1 MKRNRDCAMQV
12 VLVAVAMND
21 EGQTYSHAHKIQHSQ
36 DTADRQHPVR
46 RDSTLQAGAS
56 WDGQTAHQH

>member
-1 MKRNRDCAMQV
+1 MQV

-36 DTADRQHPVR
+36 DTADRQHPVP

-56 WDGQTAHQH
+56 SDGQTAHQH